1 MQTEPPAKA
10 DAGAASLIIRGCDLL
25 AEAGHALAENVDVVI
40 AGDRIVAVEPGGT
53 AAAAEGTRVIDGR
66 ALLAMPGL
74 VNAHTHSPENPMR
87 GIGEHLG
94 LEPWLYLKLAGGASY
109 DPEDYYV
116 CALAGAV
123 EMLHNGVTA
132 VVDHLVPSSVEGLD
146 AVMRA
151 YRDIGIRAAV
161 APLVTDVDFTDDL
174 ADHRGFERDGP
185 LMPWQRGDFTTADLA
200 AQLEDAIV
208 RWHGAE
214 EGRLSVLAGP
224 GGVQW
229 CSDELLLALAA
240 VAERHGTGI
249 HIHLLETRT
258 QADACRLRFGKSA
271 ARGLDDLGILSRCSL
286 PHSVWIDE
294 ADAALIA
301 ERGAIIVHNP
311 ASNLRLVTGGRA
323 PIPALLEAGA
333 TVALGTDGAAS
344 SDNQVIWDALKIA
357 SLIHHEGHERWV
369 SARDSLRMATGGG
382 AAALGLAGE
391 LGSVRADMLADLVLI
406 DRLGDGLAGAQ
417 DVEMALALSETGR
430 GVRHVIVAGKLVV
443 EDGRCTLVDER
454 AAQVGLAEQARRVRA
469 ASALPAAAQPGFE
482 QLERFLRS

>member
-1 MQTEPPAKA
+1 MEPPARA
-10 DAGAASLIIRGCDLL
+10 DVSAASLIIRGCELL
-25 AEAGHALAENVDVVI
+25 PEAGHGITVNVDVVI
-40 AGDRIVAVEPGGT
+40 ADDRIVAVEPAGTT
-53 AAAAEGTRVIDGR
+53 AAAEETRVVDGR
-66 ALLAMPGL
+66 ELLAMPGL

-87 GIGEHLG
+87 GVGEGLG
-94 LEPWLYLKLAGGASY
+94 LEPWLYLKLVSGGDY
-109 DPEDYYV
+109 DPEDYYA

-132 VVDHLVPSSVEGLD
+132 VVDHLVPSSVEGFD
-146 AVMRA
+146 AAMRA
-151 YRDIGIRAAV
+151 YRDVGIRAAV

-174 ADHRGFERDGP
+174 ADHRGFDRSGP

-200 AQLEDAIV
+200 AQLEDAIT

-214 EGRLSVLAGP
+214 DGRLSVLAGP

-229 CSDELLLALAA
+229 CSDDLLLALAA

-258 QADACRLRFGKSA
+258 QADACRLRFGQSA

-301 ERGAIIVHNP
+301 DRGAVIVHNP
-311 ASNLRLVTGGRA
+311 ASNLRLLSGHA
-323 PIPALLEAGA
+323 PIRALLEAGA

-357 SLIHHEGHERWV
+357 TLIHHDEHERWV
-369 SARDSLRMATGGG
+369 SSRDALRMATTGG

-391 LGSVRADMLADLVLI
+391 LGTVRPGMLADLVLI
-406 DRLGDGLAGAQ
+406 DRLGDGLAGAH
-417 DVEMALALSETGR
+417 DVEAALALSETGR
-430 GVRHVIVAGKLVV
+430 GVRHTIVAGKLIL
-443 EDGRCTLVDER
+443 EDGRCTRVDER
-454 AAQVGLAEQARRVRA
+454 AAQTALAEQARRRMPSS
-469 ASALPAAAQPGFE
+469 SALPAAAQRGFE
-482 QLERFLRS
+482 QLNRFLRG

>member
-1 MQTEPPAKA
+1 MQTEPPASA
-10 DAGAASLIIRGCDLL
+10 DVSAASLIIRGCELL
-25 AEAGHALAENVDVVI
+25 PEAGHGITENVDVVI
-40 AGDRIVAVEPGGT
+40 AADRIVAVEPGGT
-53 AAAAEGTRVIDGR
+53 AAAAEETRVIDGSE
-66 ALLAMPGL
+66 LLAIPGL

-87 GIGEHLG
+87 GVGEGLG
-94 LEPWLYLKLAGGASY
+94 LEPWLYLKLVTGGDY

-146 AVMRA
+146 AAMRA

-161 APLVTDVDFTDDL
+161 APLVTDVDYTDAL
-174 ADHRGFERDGP
+174 ADHRGFERDGS

-200 AQLEDAIV
+200 AQLDGAMS

-214 EGRLSVLAGP
+214 NGRLTVLAGP

-240 VAERHGTGI
+240 VAERHDTGI
-249 HIHLLETRT
+249 HIHLVETSV

-271 ARGLDDLGILSRCSL
+271 ARGLDDLGVLSRCSL

-301 ERGAIIVHNP
+301 DRGAVVVHNP
-311 ASNLRLVTGGRA
+311 ASNLRLLAGHA
-323 PIPALLEAGA
+323 PIRALLEAGA

-344 SDNQVIWDALKIA
+344 SDNQVLWDALKIA
-357 SLIHHEGHERWV
+357 TIIHHDEHDRWV
-369 SARDSLRMATGGG
+369 TARDALRMATTGG

-391 LGSVRADMLADLVLI
+391 LGAVRPGMLADLVLI
-406 DRLGDGLAGAQ
+406 DRLGDGLAGAH
-417 DVEMALALSETGR
+417 DVEVALALSETGR
-430 GVRHVIVAGKLVV
+430 GVRHAIVAGELIL

-454 AAQVGLAEQARRVRA
+454 AAQTGLAEQARRRMHS
-469 ASALPAAAQPGFE
+469 SALPADAQRGFE
-482 QLERFLRS
+482 QLNRFLRG

>member
-1 MQTEPPAKA
+1 MQTEPPASA
-10 DAGAASLIIRGCDLL
+10 DASAASLVIRGCDLL
-25 AEAGHALAENVDVVI
+25 PEPGSELAENVDVVI

-53 AAAAEGTRVIDGR
+53 ATAAEETRVIDGR
-66 ALLAMPGL
+66 ELLAMPGL

-109 DPEDYYV
+109 DPGDYYV

-132 VVDHLVPSSVEGLD
+132 VVDHLVPSTVEGLD

-151 YRDIGIRAAV
+151 YRDVGIRAAV
-161 APLVTDVDFTDDL
+161 APLVSDMDFTNDL

-185 LMPWQRGDFTTADLA
+185 LMPWQHGDFTTADLA
-200 AQLEDAIV
+200 AQLEDAIG

-214 EGRLSVLAGP
+214 DGRLSVLAGP
-224 GGVQW
+224 AGVQW

-271 ARGLDDLGILSRCSL
+271 ARGLDDMGILSRCSL

-294 ADAALIA
+294 SDAALIA

-311 ASNLRLVTGGRA
+311 ASNLRLVSGRA

-357 SLIHHEGHERWV
+357 SLVHHQDHPRWV
-369 SARDSLRMATGGG
+369 SARDALRMATGGG

-391 LGSVRADMLADLVLI
+391 LGSVRQDTLADLVLI

-417 DVEMALALSETGR
+417 DIEMALAISETGR
-430 GVRHVIVAGKLVV
+430 GVRHAIVAGKLVV

-454 AAQVGLAEQARRVRA
+454 AAQVALAEQARRLQS
-469 ASALPAAAQPGFE
+469 ASVLPAAAERGFE
-482 QLERFLRS
+482 QLNRFLRG